1 MSLLLCLGGAL
12 EVEVVR
18 LLSESDPAVDI
29 ARRCADHAEVM
40 AAAEAGVGS
49 IAVLREWDLRLSR
62 HLHRCGVVI
71 VGVDDSEDPNLDP
84 RRRGCDALASPFPGD
99 VAACVRGLV
108 EATAGGAG
116 IPPAGEKAIDV
127 AGAEADDWRS
137 EGKGPRGTLVAV
149 WGSQGSPGRSTLARD
164 VACALARRHKGV
176 LLVDADMY
184 APSLS
189 QLLSVESETS
199 AIVGAVRRLNRGDA
213 GDVLRECAVRVHGVD
228 FIAGLNRGS
237 RWREVPA
244 DVAKEMW
251 RRARIG
257 WEAVV
262 VDCAAPNDPMRGIGG
277 RGGDDRN
284 AVTRCVVECADVLLC
299 VGQANP
305 VGVRRLIDAVE
316 EHGRQG
322 GARPALVVAKAPPAY
337 SSARADV
344 AKVLEWKGMSAAAWI
359 RSCPAEYAKAEL
371 SGVPLEKEAPSCV
384 AAKDV
389 DALALRLV
397 IENPALGE
405 PSSEGGPAASRRG
418 AGGSGA
424 RRRKGGSGARR
435 RKGGKGGTAEKGAA
449 SVGAQHRHAGKRVPQ
464 QHAGRHGVGDGAE
477 ESRLRR
483 MKRLFPLRKRRQGNA
498 SGASDRT

>member
-359 RSCPAEYAKAEL
+359 RSCPAE
-371 SGVPLEKEAPSCV
+371 STRRQSFQ
-384 AAKDV
+384 
-389 DALALRLV
+389 
-397 IENPALGE
+397 
-405 PSSEGGPAASRRG
+405 ASRWRRRRPRVSRPRTSTLWPSGLSSRILRWESRRPKAGLRQAG
-418 AGGSGA
+418 AG
-424 RRRKGGSGARR
+424 
-435 RKGGKGGTAEKGAA
+435 
-449 SVGAQHRHAGKRVPQ
+449 QAG
-464 QHAGRHGVGDGAE
+464 AGRAGGRAE
-477 ESRLRR
+477 RAGPPRR
-483 MKRLFPLRKRRQGNA
+483 GRPRSERSIDTLGNECHSNMLEDTASATARKKVACGE
-498 SGASDRT
+498 

>member
-62 HLHRCGVVI
+62 HLHKCGVVI

-199 AIVGAVRRLNRGDA
+199 AIVGAVRRLNRA
-213 GDVLRECAVRVHGVD
+213 
-228 FIAGLNRGS
+228 
-237 RWREVPA
+237 
-244 DVAKEMW
+244 
-251 RRARIG
+251 
-257 WEAVV
+257 
-262 VDCAAPNDPMRGIGG
+262 
-277 RGGDDRN
+277 N
-284 AVTRCVVECADVLLC
+284 ATLC
-299 VGQANP
+299 
-305 VGVRRLIDAVE
+305 
-316 EHGRQG
+316 
-322 GARPALVVAKAPPAY
+322 
-337 SSARADV
+337 
-344 AKVLEWKGMSAAAWI
+344 
-359 RSCPAEYAKAEL
+359 
-371 SGVPLEKEAPSCV
+371 
-384 AAKDV
+384 
-389 DALALRLV
+389 
-397 IENPALGE
+397 
-405 PSSEGGPAASRRG
+405 
-418 AGGSGA
+418 
-424 RRRKGGSGARR
+424 
-435 RKGGKGGTAEKGAA
+435 
-449 SVGAQHRHAGKRVPQ
+449 
-464 QHAGRHGVGDGAE
+464 
-477 ESRLRR
+477 
-483 MKRLFPLRKRRQGNA
+483 
-498 SGASDRT
+498 